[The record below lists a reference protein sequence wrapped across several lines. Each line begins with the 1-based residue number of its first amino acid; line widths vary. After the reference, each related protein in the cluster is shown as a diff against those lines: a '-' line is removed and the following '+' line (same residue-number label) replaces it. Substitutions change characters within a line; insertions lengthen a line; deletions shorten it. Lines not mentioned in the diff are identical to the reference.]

1 MKLIIGGSRD
11 FVDHSVVLN
20 GLKSFLVDQG
30 LKRTDIQIVSG
41 GARGADA
48 CGEWIANFFDIP
60 LIKKN
65 ADWSTHGKRAG
76 YIRNAEMADYADAAL
91 IFWDGQSKGSKDMID
106 LATKKGLIVKVV
118 MVLI

>member
-1 MKLIIGGSRD
+1 MKLIIAGSRD
-11 FVDHSVVLN
+11 FVDRSMVLN
-20 GLKSFLVDQG
+20 ELKSFLVDQG

-65 ADWSTHGKRAG
+65 ADWDAHGKSAG
-76 YIRNAEMADYADAAL
+76 YIRNAEMADEADAL
-91 IFWDGQSKGSKDMID
+91 IAFWNGVSRGTKDMIKV
-106 LATKKGLIVKVV
+106 ATKKGLIVKVV
-118 MVLI
+118 NV